1 MAKMQQ
7 KILLMLMAV
16 SRALH
21 YAFPLKKKINIFEIF
36 FNLSYKNGLFPAF
49 YLIVAKIQNFFK
61 NYIIISVTLM
71 M

>member
-1 MAKMQQ
+1 MQQ

-21 YAFPLKKKINIFEIF
+21 YAFPLKKINTFEIF

-49 YLIVAKIQNFFK
+49 YLIVAMAKIQNFFK